1 MHFYHDKQPRICRKC
16 GSREHLAKDYSAQ
29 VVCFNCDLTGHVSK
43 ECPNDITCCICRSVD
58 HMAIDCP
65 HSWRRRRRTERTRSS
80 DAESSE
86 NNDGHPS
93 DEDSVP
99 SLDDSE
105 DEMET
110 ADDASTISGES
121 RGTVIRDVS
130 VPPAE
135 DSLISHDASVCDE
148 VQTSPAP
155 ALNDVPAVTSVAAN
169 DTCGASNVPTQVLNN
184 ICANSSNADEV
195 LAALISY
202 PPVKEK
208 VVDSQ
213 GFLVERP
220 PAAPTVAR
228 QPPVVTPLSPD
239 GGHDA
244 NDTGSVHFSPS
255 ESPTPTC
262 SPTVDLT
269 VDDDDEIGDSPSV
282 PDNLALVAALK
293 KKKGTVV
300 QKVGRRGPAKIIDPG
315 PPSRNPT
322 APQAV
327 RGHRKRCLMMFSRI
341 LDGSTFW

>member
-1 MHFYHDKQPRICRKC
+1 M
-16 GSREHLAKDYSAQ
+16 
-29 VVCFNCDLTGHVSK
+29 
-43 ECPNDITCCICRSVD
+43 
-58 HMAIDCP
+58 
-65 HSWRRRRRTERTRSS
+65 
-80 DAESSE
+80 
-86 NNDGHPS
+86 
-93 DEDSVP
+93 
-99 SLDDSE
+99 
-105 DEMET
+105 
-110 ADDASTISGES
+110 
-121 RGTVIRDVS
+121 
-130 VPPAE
+130 
-135 DSLISHDASVCDE
+135 
-148 VQTSPAP
+148 
-155 ALNDVPAVTSVAAN
+155 AAN

-293 KKKGTVV
+293 KKRERLFKKSVAEV
-300 QKVGRRGPAKIIDPG
+300 QLKSLTPAHPHG
-315 PPSRNPT
+315 
-322 APQAV
+322 
-327 RGHRKRCLMMFSRI
+327 I
-341 LDGSTFW
+341 LLPLRL